1 MLLVPIKNDIVKSSN
16 GLPSKVLSFTNY
28 KKDGPAV
35 IVNGGD
41 VIYFSD
47 ITEINDHKVKL
58 IKTAD
63 GYNVFETSGF
73 VERKF
78 QLPQVGETISVDQEI
93 STLPFKVKRLKLH
106 VQDELASG
114 LIVECEKS
122 DSKVVVPILLS
133 QIADVD
139 GYIFS
144 RKKFLAYYEDYS
156 NKGHK

>member
-1 MLLVPIKNDIVKSSN
+1 
-16 GLPSKVLSFTNY
+16 
-28 KKDGPAV
+28 
-35 IVNGGD
+35 
-41 VIYFSD
+41 
-47 ITEINDHKVKL
+47 
-58 IKTAD
+58 
-63 GYNVFETSGF
+63 
-73 VERKF
+73 
-78 QLPQVGETISVDQEI
+78 
-93 STLPFKVKRLKLH
+93 LPFKVKRLKLH